1 MKEDLDMDRKWRL
14 VTVIVEKGYADDVM
28 AEAREAGAKG
38 GTVVHGHGTANEYDA
53 IFCGVHLVPE
63 KEILLIV
70 AEEETVD
77 EIKNRISSMDCLCE
91 KGMGVMFSVPVS
103 DFSILGN

>member
-1 MKEDLDMDRKWRL
+1 MEKKWRL

-38 GTVVHGHGTANEYDA
+38 GTVVNGHGTANEYDA

-63 KEILLIV
+63 KEILFIV

-77 EIKNRISSMDCLCE
+77 EIKKRISSMDCLCE